1 MSGDIIIPVALFVLV
16 GYIVWVWV
24 SATQRKQRLRLITEF
39 HSRLLDKLGSVKD
52 FGEFLQTDAGSR
64 FMSDLAAEPAAA
76 GPHDRILRA
85 TQVGIVLIFLGLGLL
100 VLGFFWSPYAPES
113 ARQTFG
119 AFGTISLSLGIGFVV
134 SAAASY
140 RVAGTLG
147 LLNRPADAPTIPAP
161 SRG

>member
-1 MSGDIIIPVALFVLV
+1 MQADIIIPVSLFFLV

-24 SATQRKQRLRLITEF
+24 TATQRKQRLRLLTEF

-64 FMSDLAAEPAAA
+64 FMGDLAAEPAAA
-76 GPHDRILRA
+76 GTHERILRA

-100 VLGFFWSPYAPES
+100 TLGFFWSPYAPES
-113 ARQTFG
+113 ARRTFG

-140 RVAGTLG
+140 RLAGTLG
-147 LLNRPADAPTIPAP
+147 LLNRPAEPSTIPAP